1 MKTPSGNRTFEKLI
15 LVIGILVAIIAGL
28 NSSPVE
34 NKQHASPEGVRTVKS
49 ADITTEITPVNIL
62 KTE

>member
-1 MKTPSGNRTFEKLI
+1 MKTPSGNRTFEQLI

-34 NKQHASPEGVRTVKS
+34 NKQDASPERVMTVKS